1 MGKNIRMS
9 NVEFVVNSIYKKAPF
24 QKKKIK
30 SFLDNQNSV
39 FFQEFEN
46 FLSEYIQY
54 LNKND
59 MAIEYGVDAYL
70 KMVNDMFKSHVKFM
84 RTGQYSTESAKDA
97 FNEVYSNEKEM
108 LSYMIGLALS
118 QYLWST
124 HYEMFS
130 HLKSSLAQNKSN
142 INKYLEIGP
151 GHGLF
156 LKNAIDILN
165 KNTEMTAVD
174 ISQTSLNVSKSIID
188 HFYPLKDIS
197 FVNKDVL
204 DLYMDSEFDFIVM
217 GEVIEHVEDPE
228 LLLVKISKLLSKN
241 GRAFLSTCVNCPAI
255 DHVYHFHTVDEIRN
269 MFKNCGL
276 TIESEK
282 VLPVED
288 APMAEIVNQKITINY
303 SAIVRRDFE

>member
-1 MGKNIRMS
+1 MNKFSKINI
-9 NVEFVVNSIYKKAPF
+9 VVGEIYKKSPL
-24 QKKKIK
+24 QKKKIEI
-30 SFLDNQNSV
+30 FLNDQGDA
-39 FFQEFEN
+39 FLQEFEN

-59 MAIEYGVDAYL
+59 LTIEYGIDAYL
-70 KMVNDMFKSHVKFM
+70 QMIKSMFKSQVKFM
-84 RTGQYSTESAKDA
+84 RTGQYPTESAVDA
-97 FNEVYSNEKEM
+97 FNEVYSNEREM

-118 QYLWST
+118 QYLWKS

-130 HLKSSLAQNKSN
+130 HLKTSLEKNKNN

-165 KNTEMTAVD
+165 KHTEMTAVD
-174 ISQTSLNVSKSIID
+174 ISQTSLNVSKSIIT
-188 HFYPLKDIS
+188 HFYPWKKIS
-197 FVNKDVL
+197 FINKDML
-204 DLYMDSEFDFIVM
+204 DLTMNSEFDFIVM
-217 GEVIEHVEDPE
+217 GEVIEHVENPKS
-228 LLLVKISKLLSKN
+228 LLIQISKLLSKN
-241 GRAFLSTCVNCPAI
+241 GRAFLSTCVNCPMI

-276 TIESEK
+276 IIESEK

-288 APMAEIVNQKITINY
+288 MPMTEIINQKITINY
-303 SAIVRRDFE
+303 SAIVRKDFE

>member
-1 MGKNIRMS
+1 MS
-9 NVEFVVNSIYKKAPF
+9 NVELIVNSIYKKAPL
-24 QKKKIK
+24 QKKKIE
-30 SFLDNQNSV
+30 SFLDNQDSF

-54 LNKND
+54 LNKNE
-59 MAIEYGVDAYL
+59 MTIEYGVDAYL
-70 KMVNDMFKSHVKFM
+70 KMVNNMFKSHVKFM
-84 RTGQYSTESAKDA
+84 RTGRYPTASAEDA

-124 HYEMFS
+124 HYEMFGY
-130 HLKSSLAQNKSN
+130 LKSSLVKNKNN

-174 ISQTSLNVSKSIID
+174 ISQTSLNVSKSIIT
-188 HFYPLKDIS
+188 HFYPRKNIS
-197 FVNKDVL
+197 FINKDML
-204 DLYMDSEFDFIVM
+204 DLNMDSEFDFIVM

-228 LLLVKISKLLSKN
+228 SLLVKISKLLSKN
-241 GRAFLSTCVNCPAI
+241 GRAFLSTCVNCPMI
-255 DHVYHFHTVDEIRN
+255 DHVYHFHTVGEIQQ
-269 MFKNCGL
+269 MFNDCGL
-276 TIESEK
+276 HIESEK
-282 VLPVED
+282 VLP
-288 APMAEIVNQKITINY
+288 AEKVSVAEATEKNITINY
-303 SAIVRRDFE
+303 SAIVKKY

>member
-46 FLSEYIQY
+46 FLSER
-54 LNKND
+54 K
-59 MAIEYGVDAYL
+59 
-70 KMVNDMFKSHVKFM
+70 K
-84 RTGQYSTESAKDA
+84 T
-97 FNEVYSNEKEM
+97 
-108 LSYMIGLALS
+108 

>member
-1 MGKNIRMS
+1 MS
-9 NVEFVVNSIYKKAPF
+9 NVEFVVNSIYKKAPL
-24 QKKKIK
+24 QKKKIEN
-30 SFLDNQNSV
+30 FLDKQDDI
-39 FFQEFEN
+39 FFQEFED
-46 FLSEYIQY
+46 FLSEYVQY

-59 MAIEYGVDAYL
+59 MTIEYCVDAYL
-70 KMVNDMFKSHVKFM
+70 KMVNNMFKSHVKFM
-84 RTGQYSTESAKDA
+84 RTGQYPTENAEDA

-124 HYEMFS
+124 HYEMFG
-130 HLKSSLAQNKSN
+130 HLKLSLAENKNN

-174 ISQTSLNVSKSIID
+174 ISQTSLNVSKSIIT
-188 HFYPLKDIS
+188 HFYPWKNLS
-197 FVNKDVL
+197 FINKDML
-204 DLYMDSEFDFIVM
+204 DLNMDSEFDFIVM

-228 LLLVKISKLLSKN
+228 LLLIKISKLLSKN

-255 DHVYHFHTVDEIRN
+255 DHVYHFHTVDEIRS

-276 TIESEK
+276 IIDTENI
-282 VLPVED
+282 LPVED
-288 APMAEIVNQKITINY
+288 APMAEIINQKITINY
-303 SAIVRRDFE
+303 SAIVKKNS